1 MSEQKPPIGSIGW
14 KDLTVPNA
22 EEVKNFYCE
31 VVGWKAEA
39 HNMGEYD
46 DYVMMP
52 DSGEEPAGG
61 ICHARGTNAN
71 IPPQWLIYITV
82 ADVNQSAK
90 RCVEL
95 GGKII
100 DGPRKMGGNNFCV
113 IQDPAG
119 EIASF
124 MNNNHIFRIG

>member
-1 MSEQKPPIGSIGW
+1 MTDQPKPPLGSIAW

-31 VVGWKAEA
+31 VAGWTAHA
-39 HNMGEYD
+39 HNMGDYD

-52 DSGEEPAGG
+52 SSGEEPAGG

-71 IPPQWLIYITV
+71 IPPQWLMYITV
-82 ADVNQSAK
+82 EDVQKSADT
-90 RCVEL
+90 CVEL
-95 GGKII
+95 GGKIL
-100 DGPRKMGGNNFCV
+100 DGPKKMDGKDFCI

-119 EIASF
+119 AVAALYEA
-124 MNNNHIFRIG
+124 